1 MGDERFP
8 EKYIYFGIPEAKNFP
23 PVKLVPT
30 KTLRTIEPH
39 LIMFRTSN
47 FSELKGIQINLDMAA
62 TIFGPEIWIDRAT
75 VSTKQDT
82 KGANNS

>member
-8 EKYIYFGIPEAKNFP
+8 EKTSTRNPWDKNFTP
-23 PVKLVPT
+23 IKLGPAR
-30 KTLRTIEPH
+30 TLRTIEPH
-39 LIMFRTSN
+39 LIRFRTSN

-62 TIFGPEIWIDRAT
+62 TIFGPEVWIDRAT